1 MMVSKPADNPV
12 FVRLTGDRRSPS
24 LRVTVIGGVV
34 VGLGLLALSMVG
46 AISAAESR
54 WWAVLRTAGWIY
66 ALLLPFGVSIAAAI
80 ITGRDL
86 PLGARLDLKNE
97 INPQT
102 VVEGYWR
109 ASLFRMRVPL
119 AVVIGLLPM
128 IAVGPFTQ
136 VVMLDRFFGGSDAS
150 IFFPAFIESMPS
162 ATLYA
167 VTWSVAQSAAG
178 IGLLGVNVFAA
189 ALGVYFALGQLKAF
203 PAPVAAPLSIPI
215 LILPMMCLVALVG
228 PYYMMPLFDAGSAVK
243 VIVLS
248 IVLFALPPY
257 ALALLVIRLAARG
270 RWVEDLV
277 G

>member
-1 MMVSKPADNPV
+1 MTTQAAENPV
-12 FVRLTGDRRSPS
+12 FDRLTEERRSPS
-24 LRVTVIGGVV
+24 IRVMVIGGVV

-46 AISAAESR
+46 VLTAAESR
-54 WWAVLRTAGWIY
+54 WWAVLRTAVWIY
-66 ALLLPFGVSIAAAI
+66 VLLLPFGVSIAAAI

-97 INPQT
+97 VNPQT

-109 ASLFRMRVPL
+109 AALFKMRVPL
-119 AVVIGLLPM
+119 AVVIGLLPV

-136 VVMLDRFFGGSDAS
+136 VVRLDQLFGGSNAS
-150 IFFPAFIESMPS
+150 IFFPAFVVSMPS

-167 VTWSVAQSAAG
+167 VSWAVAQSAAG

-215 LILPMMCLVALVG
+215 LILPMMCLLALVG
-228 PYYMMPLFDAGSAVK
+228 PFYMMPLFDAGAAVK
-243 VIVLS
+243 VIILS

-257 ALALLVIRLAARG
+257 ALSLLVIRLAARG